1 MERIEFKLDEYSYAM
16 NEEIKTFRT
25 NIQFAGKDKQV
36 ILVTSCI
43 QGEGKS
49 GTAFK
54 LARSLTELKNKV
66 LLIDA
71 DLRASVMIGKIE
83 GTKPKLGLT
92 HFLSGQTSFSD
103 IVYGTNVRGLYTC
116 VAGPVPPNPTE
127 LLSGKL
133 FSEMVESMRKT
144 FDYIIIDSA
153 PMGMVVDAAI
163 LARQCDATVLVVESG
178 TIKYKFLQKVKR
190 KLEETG
196 CPILGVVLTKVP
208 HGSNQKYYNKY
219 YGKYNKYGRNE
230 KYEKIE

>member
-54 LARSLTELKNKV
+54 LARSLTELKKKV

-71 DLRASVMIGKIE
+71 DLRASVMNGKII
-83 GTKPKLGLT
+83 GPRPKVGLS
-92 HFLSGQTSFSD
+92 HFLSGQAQFSE
-103 IVYGTNVRGLYTC
+103 IMYSTNVRGLYTC
-116 VAGPVPPNPTE
+116 IAGPVPPNPTE
-127 LLSGKL
+127 LLSSKL
-133 FSEMVESMRKT
+133 FSDMIESMRKT

-153 PMGMVVDAAI
+153 PMGLVVDAAI
-163 LARQCDATVLVVESG
+163 LARQSDAIVMVMESG
-178 TIKYKFLQKVKR
+178 VIKKKDAQNVKQ

-196 CPILGVVLTKVP
+196 CPLLGVVLTKVK
-208 HGSNQKYYNKY
+208 HGSDKKYYNKY
-219 YGKYNKYGRNE
+219 YGKYGAYTAKAPGR
-230 KYEKIE
+230 K